1 VPGCFLSD
9 LIIDITLPL
18 ALQELVLQEL
28 ALQVRVP
35 VPVPQA
41 LVPEQVRVP
50 VLLPLSSR
58 ALLVSFLVQTDSQQL
73 QTKKLLTSAP
83 KGLKQTPSSSTYY
96 LLSKIFNCWVKPI
109 PLWQARYSIFLPCQD
124 KSIIYHDKKI
134 MHFIAWHFIVSVNF
148 KKILMISVIYC
159 VCMLAPLFSQI
170 LTGRSLRAT
179 VIIL

>member
-1 VPGCFLSD
+1 LFPKKNKPSTFIRCPVVFLSD
-9 LIIDITLPL
+9 LGIDITLPL

-28 ALQVRVP
+28 ALQVP

-41 LVPEQVRVP
+41 LVPEQARVP

-109 PLWQARYSIFLPCQD
+109 PSWLARYSVFLPCQD
-124 KSIIYHDKKI
+124 KSTIYFDKKNNAFYYVDR
-134 MHFIAWHFIVSVNF
+134 HYF
-148 KKILMISVIYC
+148 C
-159 VCMLAPLFSQI
+159 
-170 LTGRSLRAT
+170 
-179 VIIL
+179 